1 MAVDA
6 PVRVLFIG
14 ALGRSGTTLIERL
27 LGELPGTVSLGEV
40 VHLWERGVGA
50 GEQCGCGVP
59 FPECPFW
66 GKVGELAFGGW
77 DAFDLAEFRAAKDP
91 VDRTR
96 HIPALSRGGGADA
109 VPDDLRGPLAAY
121 VRYYE
126 RLYDAVR
133 RVSGARL
140 LIDSSKHASLAF
152 CLRSAAAGGR
162 LDLRVAHVLRDSRG
176 VAQSW
181 SKEIRR
187 PEATEASPE
196 QYMARWSPH
205 KVAMHWNAANGAF
218 ALLGRRGVPV
228 RTVRY
233 EEFLADP
240 RGTLRAIAEFAGL
253 PVSDGDLAFLE
264 DDHAT
269 LSANHTASGNP
280 MRFTT
285 GRVELRRDDA
295 WREKMPPARRRAV
308 TALTLPLLRHYG
320 YV

>member
-1 MAVDA
+1 MSVDA

-27 LGELPGTVSLGEV
+27 LGELPGTASLGEV

-50 GEQCGCGVP
+50 GEKCGCGVP

-66 GKVGELAFGGW
+66 AKVGELAFGGW
-77 DAFDLAEFRAAKDP
+77 DAFDLAEFQWAKDA

-96 HIPALSRGGGADA
+96 RIPALSRGEL
-109 VPDDLRGPLAAY
+109 PDELREPLTAY
-121 VRYYE
+121 VSSYE
-126 RLYDAVR
+126 RLYHAVR
-133 RVSGARL
+133 EVSGARL

-152 CLRSAAAGGR
+152 CLRSAASAGR

-181 SKEIRR
+181 SKEVRR
-187 PEATEASPE
+187 PEATEASAE
-196 QYMARWSPH
+196 QYMARWAPH
-205 KVAMHWNAANGAF
+205 KVAMHWNAANWSYG
-218 ALLGRRGVPV
+218 LLGRRGVPV

-240 RGTLRAIAEFAGL
+240 RGTLRGIAEFAGL
-253 PVSDGDLAFLE
+253 AVADGDLGFLG
-264 DDHAT
+264 DDHAM

-295 WREKMPPARRRAV
+295 WREQLPPARRWVV
-308 TALTLPLLRHYG
+308 TALTLPLLRRYG

>member
-1 MAVDA
+1 MDA

-27 LGELPGTVSLGEV
+27 LGELPGTASLGEV

-50 GEQCGCGVP
+50 GEKCGCGVP

-77 DAFDLAEFRAAKDP
+77 DAFDLAEFRRVKDP

-96 HIPALSRGGGADA
+96 HIPALSRGE
-109 VPDDLRGPLAAY
+109 VPEELREPLAAY

-152 CLRSAAAGGR
+152 CLRSAAADGR

-196 QYMARWSPH
+196 QYMARWAPH

-240 RGTLRAIAEFAGL
+240 RGTLRGIAEFAGL

>member
-6 PVRVLFIG
+6 PARVLFIG

-50 GEQCGCGVP
+50 GEKCGCGRP
-59 FPECPFW
+59 FRDCPFW
-66 GKVGELAFGGW
+66 EEVGDLAFGGW
-77 DAFDLAEFRAAKDP
+77 DRFDLEEFRRRKDS

-96 HIPALSRGGGADA
+96 RIPTLSRGDI
-109 VPDDLRGPLAAY
+109 PEDLREPLAGY

-133 RVSGARL
+133 QVSGGQL

-181 SKEIRR
+181 AKQVRR
-187 PEATEASPE
+187 PEATEASAE
-196 QYMARWSPH
+196 QYMARWSPG

-228 RTVRY
+228 LTVRY
-233 EEFLADP
+233 ERFLADP
-240 RGTLRAIAEFAGL
+240 RGTLRGIAEFAGL
-253 PVSDGDLAFLE
+253 PISERDLAFLG

-269 LSANHTASGNP
+269 LSSNHTASGNP

-285 GRVELRRDDA
+285 GRIELRRDDE
-295 WREKMPPARRRAV
+295 WRDAMRPARRRTV